1 MKAYIVSVLIVDHDN
16 LGEDEIKDI
25 IENTKY
31 PNHCILPNV
40 VETKE
45 FEIGEWRDSHPL
57 NTQSGIQEFL
67 KEKVKDW

>member
-1 MKAYIVSVLIVDHDN
+1 MKAYVVSVLIVDHDN
-16 LGEDEIKDI
+16 LGEDEIKNI

-31 PNHCILPNV
+31 PNRCILPNV
-40 VETKE
+40 VETKK

-67 KEKVKDW
+67 KEKVK